1 MARSKKLEKN
11 LSKVQDMLDGKND
24 KIQVGYGTAASEET
38 RKVGDT
44 WTDSDGYE
52 WEQKEG
58 FKVKKSSLPATGIAD
73 TCPDC
78 ESFVTKPWDKDSY
91 KWNGRCYYCQ
101 IDYESKFNRDMF
113 GTKENAFNAFKD
125 GTLEWNKMSKEEK
138 EKFLNKNMDEHSKY
152 LTGRVDNYLEGF
164 KKEQKV
170 WKEEMKEGNTKLFDK
185 SVANALANANVDT
198 TNVKLKNNTK

>member
-1 MARSKKLEKN
+1 
-11 LSKVQDMLDGKND
+11 MLYRIFND
-24 KIQVGYGTAASEET
+24 
-38 RKVGDT
+38 
-44 WTDSDGYE
+44 
-52 WEQKEG
+52 
-58 FKVKKSSLPATGIAD
+58 
-73 TCPDC
+73 
-78 ESFVTKPWDKDSY
+78 
-91 KWNGRCYYCQ
+91 
-101 IDYESKFNRDMF
+101 
-113 GTKENAFNAFKD
+113 AFNAFKD

-170 WKEEMKEGNTKLFDK
+170 WKEEMIEGNTKLFDK